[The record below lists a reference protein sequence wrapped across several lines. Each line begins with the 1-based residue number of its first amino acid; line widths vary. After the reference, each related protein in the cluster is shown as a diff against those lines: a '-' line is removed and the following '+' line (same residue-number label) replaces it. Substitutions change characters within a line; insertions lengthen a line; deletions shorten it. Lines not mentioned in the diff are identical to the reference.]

1 MISCLLCLFRR
12 GAATHVAAPLF
23 FCLLPKLLLWPIIK
37 LRSGDPGPE
46 QKPSVRRIP
55 NAHGLRKNEMRKTHA
70 VLALLLAVLMLFS
83 LAACAAKKDVTPA
96 DDGEEKKDS
105 SPAEP
110 EKEEEERE
118 PEPAEPEEKEEE
130 PEPEPAEPEE
140 KEEDPEPEPAEP
152 EEKEEDP
159 EPEPAEPEKEEEAP
173 EPKPAEPEK
182 PEEEEKEPE
191 PETII
196 PEAPSMSGEV
206 TGSFSSN
213 TGTSMNLIVKWAAN
227 RANDGSYDVTLQFFV
242 KSYDFFVG
250 PRFDNQVTLHPS
262 EGDKSISFS
271 TAQISKP
278 ASVLNETYLGQT
290 SVSLSAEDMSAGVE
304 ASVIWNFKGSYSGQP
319 FPTVEASGVIA
330 AN

>member
-1 MISCLLCLFRR
+1 
-12 GAATHVAAPLF
+12 
-23 FCLLPKLLLWPIIK
+23 
-37 LRSGDPGPE
+37 
-46 QKPSVRRIP
+46 
-55 NAHGLRKNEMRKTHA
+55 MRKTHA

-96 DDGEEKKDS
+96 DEGKEKKDS

-152 EEKEEDP
+152 EK
-159 EPEPAEPEKEEEAP
+159 K
-173 EPKPAEPEK
+173 
-182 PEEEEKEPE
+182 EEEKEPE

-250 PRFDNQVTLHPS
+250 PRVDNQVTLHPS

-330 AN
+330 SN

>member
-1 MISCLLCLFRR
+1 
-12 GAATHVAAPLF
+12 
-23 FCLLPKLLLWPIIK
+23 
-37 LRSGDPGPE
+37 
-46 QKPSVRRIP
+46 
-55 NAHGLRKNEMRKTHA
+55 MRKTHA

-173 EPKPAEPEK
+173 EPKPAEPEPAE
-182 PEEEEKEPE
+182 PEKEEEEKEPEPEPAEPEKKEEEKEPE

-330 AN
+330 SN